1 MIQETTELRHEI
13 DAHKATQRL
22 DIVGHSE
29 GQRGRRRVS
38 CRDRNHSRIWAGT
51 MEEIPPRAKRRR
63 NTLASPQILSSSFL
77 LRPFM
82 TESP

>member
-1 MIQETTELRHEI
+1 
-13 DAHKATQRL
+13 
-22 DIVGHSE
+22 
-29 GQRGRRRVS
+29 
-38 CRDRNHSRIWAGT
+38 
-51 MEEIPPRAKRRR
+51 MEEIPPDAKRRRR